1 MIEDAS
7 DRVGSTI
14 TTVSGWEVKCW
25 DSFCFAFGLLD
36 LWKVHSFSCIQR
48 SLQFSG
54 SDGSVVGATLSWLDR
69 FYVGSFLGDAGGS
82 LGIIPGSTISDIY

>member
-1 MIEDAS
+1 MWLSLSEYAGLADCSKLVGGDFNMIEDAS

-36 LWKVHSFSCIQR
+36 LWKVHSFSLIQG
-48 SLQFSG
+48 SLRFSR
-54 SDGSVVGATLSWLDR
+54 SDGSVAGATLFRLDR
-69 FYVGSFLGDAGGS
+69 
-82 LGIIPGSTISDIY
+82 